1 MTNTSPGRGAARVWG
16 RVEWL
21 RSRLGW
27 RPRADS
33 GTVRG
38 TLWTL
43 LLAVDFY
50 LMSNP
55 IVFLGD
61 FDHAL
66 RRALV
71 VTSVFVLVNLF
82 WIRLPGI
89 PWDVLL
95 FLGLAAL
102 SVRWSINA
110 PTTWQAVELY
120 ALVAAIALLIAANV
134 TVPVLVDGLALGGV
148 LVLAASL
155 YARHAQLPG
164 AGPTPEFP
172 DSYMAGIGTHKNIL
186 AYTLVLA
193 LTAAVSVVPRTR
205 LGWVARVAAGGFILV
220 GIYLAYSGTGFIAA
234 AAAVA
239 TSVFLIGFEHVGRRW
254 ARRKRLLV
262 EGAVVVAILAT
273 LALGKEFVFGWLGKD
288 DSLTGRVPVWNGI
301 IAVAE
306 HGPLW
311 LGSGWGAVWGHP
323 WQLAPENIWA
333 YRIYAVGGLVTHGH
347 NSFLDL
353 LPQIGLVG
361 IGLCLLVY
369 LRTTARAV
377 SWRHR
382 PDGGRTMA
390 DASRFLLVGIVG
402 HLVLGLTEPLFTI
415 PVGWFVLVLM
425 VAVRVGRPEPPPTRV
440 RGKHV
445 RERVPVSV

>member
-1 MTNTSPGRGAARVWG
+1 M
-16 RVEWL
+16 
-21 RSRLGW
+21 
-27 RPRADS
+27 
-33 GTVRG
+33 
-38 TLWTL
+38 
-43 LLAVDFY
+43 
-50 LMSNP
+50 
-55 IVFLGD
+55 
-61 FDHAL
+61 
-66 RRALV
+66 
-71 VTSVFVLVNLF
+71 FVLLNLF

-120 ALVAAIALLIAANV
+120 ALVAAVALLIAANV
-134 TVPVLVDGLALGGV
+134 TVSVLVDGLALGGV

-193 LTAAVSVVPRTR
+193 LTAVVSVVPRTR

-234 AAAVA
+234 AAAAA
-239 TSVFLIGFEHVGRRW
+239 TSVFLIGVRARGSGKDATEPSARGRRRG
-254 ARRKRLLV
+254 RRDPGDAGAGPGVRLRLAGQGRLADRAGAGV
-262 EGAVVVAILAT
+262 EGDHRRRRAT
-273 LALGKEFVFGWLGKD
+273 V
-288 DSLTGRVPVWNGI
+288 RC
-301 IAVAE
+301 
-306 HGPLW
+306 W

-333 YRIYAVGGLVTHGH
+333 YRIYAVGGMVTHGH

-353 LPQIGLVG
+353 LPQLGLVG
-361 IGLCLLVY
+361 IGLCLLIY
-369 LRTTARAV
+369 LRTAARAV
-377 SWRHR
+377 TWRHR
-382 PDGGRTMA
+382 PDGGRAME

-425 VAVRVGRPEPPPTRV
+425 VQVRVGQPEPPPTRV